1 MDSSICCWCDVCQ
14 DELAGDGVDVSGRK
28 GVGARKIRAARA
40 NRGRSRTTKRR
51 AACKASARARARAR
65 TTTSAS
71 RCPVARWRRRRRRR
85 RGRVAREYAT
95 NASAPTDDATSND
108 EGRSRATMALT
119 DKGRLRLHSHC
130 PKMVKLQSGDR
141 GPISKGKFVLKNC
154 IEYCIEMPF

>member
-28 GVGARKIRAARA
+28 GVGARKICAARA
-40 NRGRSRTTKRR
+40 NRGRSRRTKRR
-51 AACKASARARARAR
+51 AACKASTRARARAR

-71 RCPVARWRRRRRRR
+71 RRPVARRRR
-85 RGRVAREYAT
+85 RGRVAVARKYAT

-130 PKMVKLQSGDR
+130 PKMVKLYIKMETGARFRRESL
-141 GPISKGKFVLKNC
+141 F
-154 IEYCIEMPF
+154 